1 MDNFAPIVTKEIIR
15 PSVPWTT
22 GDIIEAITGRNVLQR
37 DLKINKSKMNL
48 LDQYKL
54 EKKRVKSFIDNG
66 VKKNIIK
73 EFQDT
78 KNDIAATL
86 KSVRRIISFGRNN
99 SEQTGISNSLEDKAK
114 EFNEF
119 LAYVGKKNILKN
131 TSRS

>member
-1 MDNFAPIVTKEIIR
+1 
-15 PSVPWTT
+15 
-22 GDIIEAITGRNVLQR
+22 
-37 DLKINKSKMNL
+37 MNL

-66 VKKNIIK
+66 VKKNIIM